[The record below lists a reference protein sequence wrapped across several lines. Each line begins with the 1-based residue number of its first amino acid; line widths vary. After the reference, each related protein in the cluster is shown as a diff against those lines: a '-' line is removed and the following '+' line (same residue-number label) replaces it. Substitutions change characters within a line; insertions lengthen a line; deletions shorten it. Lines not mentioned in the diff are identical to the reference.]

1 MRPTLPC
8 RRGLG
13 FVSLI
18 HAPDGVLALESAR
31 RGELLP
37 GRVAA
42 EAEEHRGGEVVQG
55 VDPHLSLTAGAR
67 GTLAEVRRV
76 RRRVVRRR
84 VAGRVAGVVGTLHA
98 RLARALV
105 HRRVVRGA
113 VGAGGLVARELR
125 ADVHRRGVGRAVRP
139 LRLVARE
146 VRADVDGRVVRGA
159 VGAGGLVARELRA
172 DVHRRGVGR
181 AVRPLRLVAREVRAD
196 VDGRRRGHLV
206 TDATGAAQLEER
218 CLVAGPGD
226 TGDDEGLHGGVVGAA
241 HVVVGRAVVARSVE
255 AAVVAVGAG
264 RVEGRRARPR
274 VGDLRPLA
282 GQDEVELRRLPELAV
297 GRGVLAAVVA
307 VVPGERARCGRLAG
321 GGDAPAERDDRNG
334 ESRGCDEPREETT
347 HGRIPFRFFRRS
359 GRVDVHEHCCISPV
373 LCTLGRSENESD

>member
-105 HRRVVRGA
+105 HR
-113 VGAGGLVARELR
+113 
-125 ADVHRRGVGRAVRP
+125 
-139 LRLVARE
+139 
-146 VRADVDGRVVRGA
+146 RVVRGA